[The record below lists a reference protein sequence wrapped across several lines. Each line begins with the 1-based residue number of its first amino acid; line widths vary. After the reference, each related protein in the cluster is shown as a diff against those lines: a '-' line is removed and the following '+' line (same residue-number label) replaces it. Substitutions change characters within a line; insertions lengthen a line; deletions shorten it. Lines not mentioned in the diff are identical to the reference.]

1 MFQLLDLIL
10 IGIMIISGLLAL
22 MRGFTREV
30 LSLVAWGLAALA
42 AFFALRT
49 PELVDL
55 AKQYLEPEIVA
66 KVALAGGVF
75 VIVLIIVSLI
85 SVKLSDMVVDSAAGL
100 FDRTL
105 GFVYGLARGLVLVA
119 IAYLFYGW
127 LMPPDR
133 QEDWVKNAQSLPM
146 LQRVGEVILSFVPPD
161 IAETLHNTALGGSET
176 DNVPKT
182 GQADSP
188 SDTGTAAQGEAAQP
202 GEEGYRAGETQ
213 GLDNLIQ
220 GTQGGQGQSQPQ
232 PQPEPQQG
240 EQPAFGGQASPN

>member
-1 MFQLLDLIL
+1 MFTLLDIIL
-10 IGIMIISGLLAL
+10 VAIMLISGLLAL

-49 PELVDL
+49 PKLVDL
-55 AKQYLEPEIVA
+55 ATQYISPEIVA
-66 KVALAGGVF
+66 KIALAGGTF

-85 SVKLSDMVVDSAAGL
+85 SVKLSDAVVDSAAGM

-105 GFVYGLARGLVLVA
+105 GFFYGLARGLVLVA

-133 QEDWVKNAQSLPM
+133 QEPWIKSAYSLPI
-146 LQRVGEVILSFVPPD
+146 LKEVGATILSFVPPD
-161 IAETLHNTALGGSET
+161 IAETLNNTALGNGSPT
-176 DNVPKT
+176 QPQPKT
-182 GQADSP
+182 DTQAGDS
-188 SDTGTAAQGEAAQP
+188 AAPQP
-202 GEEGYRAGETQ
+202 GEEGYKSGETQ

-220 GTQGGQGQSQPQ
+220 GTQGGQAQPKQGDKPALGDQSNPD
-232 PQPEPQQG
+232 
-240 EQPAFGGQASPN
+240 